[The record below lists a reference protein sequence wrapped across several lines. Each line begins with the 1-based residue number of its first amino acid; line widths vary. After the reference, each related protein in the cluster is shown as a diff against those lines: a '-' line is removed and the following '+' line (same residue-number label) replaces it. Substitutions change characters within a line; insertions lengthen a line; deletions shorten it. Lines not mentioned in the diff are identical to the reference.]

1 MSAIIYHGDP
11 TATQTPDLVPLPGD
25 EAVVSIPVD
34 ADGGSWANA
43 QQMIKTLADKVTYL
57 MLPGR
62 RRVWAPTFLG
72 MSEAGAQNTTISPLS
87 GDPTI
92 QGLVST
98 ASSTITYEFK
108 NGSSITLPNPY
119 STRLVE
125 LKSNIN
131 GGYSTIQG
139 QRGFWTLNHTHV
151 QVCYEVDVAM
161 VDKTVGD
168 YAFGLTSNVNVIG
181 SGLGIYALC
190 NNGASA
196 NWQLVANSTTNTG
209 TVAVAANNT
218 IQRLKLII
226 SGAATPR
233 GVAAGNVGVV
243 RMFVNDTLAYTF
255 TGTLTAAAGSTYFWP
270 FVQARGGAAGTAD
283 AYVSPWTVSW
293 NAY

>member
-1 MSAIIYHGDP
+1 MASTYHGDP
-11 TATQTPDLVPLPGD
+11 TATQAPDLMPLPGD
-25 EAVVSIPVD
+25 EAQISLP
-34 ADGGSWANA
+34 ASTDGGVVANWY
-43 QQMIKTLADKVTYL
+43 QMAKSLADKVTYL

-72 MSEAGAQNTTISPLS
+72 MSESGSQNTTISPLS

-108 NGSSITLPNPY
+108 NGSSITLPSPY

-168 YAFGLTSNVNVIG
+168 YAFGLTSNVNVVG
-181 SGLGIYALC
+181 SGLGIYAQY
-190 NNGASA
+190 NNGSSS
-196 NWQLVANSTTNTG
+196 NWQLVANSTTNSG
-209 TVAVAANNT
+209 TVAAAANNT

-226 SGAATPR
+226 SGSTTPR

-243 RMFVNDTLAYTF
+243 RMFVNDTLAYTY

-270 FVQARGGAAGTAD
+270 FVQARGGASGTAD

-293 NAY
+293 NSY